1 MSGGSLKATEDDVV
15 DALCLR
21 SPVACRV
28 ELPEAGQREDHVLG
42 VETALRRAR
51 KPNPRPTGASGRWS
65 RLTRPPRPESHDLC
79 MTRPTREG
87 RIGMPPAGFE
97 PATRGLEE
105 GVCTAALR
113 RCGGELPASRRFPG
127 DASRHE
133 RPREDAIRSRALL
146 RFPWVR
152 DAADRRFLRAIAG
165 DYGWRCAASR
175 DPRQRR
181 PRGGEW
187 EAIDGPGSAESAS
200 NVPQYPV

>member
-1 MSGGSLKATEDDVV
+1 
-15 DALCLR
+15 
-21 SPVACRV
+21 
-28 ELPEAGQREDHVLG
+28 
-42 VETALRRAR
+42 
-51 KPNPRPTGASGRWS
+51 
-65 RLTRPPRPESHDLC
+65 
-79 MTRPTREG
+79 
-87 RIGMPPAGFE
+87 MPPAGFE

-105 GVCTAALR
+105 GVCTAALC

-133 RPREDAIRSRALL
+133 RPREDAIRSRLVPTHARSRAHEEADTSDADFQALL
-146 RFPWVR
+146 LFPWVR

>member
-1 MSGGSLKATEDDVV
+1 
-15 DALCLR
+15 
-21 SPVACRV
+21 
-28 ELPEAGQREDHVLG
+28 
-42 VETALRRAR
+42 
-51 KPNPRPTGASGRWS
+51 
-65 RLTRPPRPESHDLC
+65 
-79 MTRPTREG
+79 
-87 RIGMPPAGFE
+87 
-97 PATRGLEE
+97 
-105 GVCTAALR
+105 
-113 RCGGELPASRRFPG
+113 LPASRRFPG

-133 RPREDAIRSRALL
+133 RPREDAIRSRLVPTHARSRAHEEADTSDADFQALL
-146 RFPWVR
+146 LFPWVR